1 MESFW
6 WRRPCR
12 TISNCTKRK
21 TNCSVL
27 SVSSMSFTSS
37 AMIWIALLLSTAH
50 LTMANASGFFELE
63 VVALENPQGRLA
75 NGQCCGADG
84 ETGSAGTCHRECAT
98 RFRLCLK
105 EYQSNVTVSSPC
117 TYGNASS
124 PVLAGNSF
132 TFVEPDKSNARL
144 VIPFSFRWPR
154 SFTLMLEAIDYNNS
168 TRQSGDSGSRREI
181 ERAVYSGILE
191 PSADWHSLTHEGS
204 GVNGHVRLT
213 YRVRVQCEPN
223 YYNAT
228 CTKFCRPRNDMF
240 GHYECDRN
248 GDKTCMPGWTGATCE
263 TAVCKP
269 GCHPINGQCEQPGE
283 CRCRWGW
290 KGEFCDQC
298 VPYPGCKHGYCNGNP
313 WQCICETNWG
323 GILCDQDLNY
333 CGTRE
338 PCHNGGTCEN
348 TKPDEYLC
356 KCPDG
361 FSGTNCEVVDNV
373 CATAPCLHGGT
384 CTVAINASFSCS
396 CPPGWTG
403 DTCHINVDECASS
416 PCLNGATC
424 VDLENGYRCQCADG
438 WQGDTCHQDVDECS
452 MAEMCRNSLSCENT
466 PGNYT
471 CRCVEGFH
479 GRQCQYNVNDC
490 DGHQCL
496 NGATCIDLI
505 GQYHCACR
513 PGFNGQRC
521 EINVDECSSQP
532 CANGGECVDLV
543 DGFKCI
549 CPLGYTGAQCQ
560 TDTDLCHPNPCANG
574 SPCFNTLGLLGGPDY
589 YCLCQSHW
597 QGKNCSRYRQPP
609 PPPPLPS
616 SPPSAQTEAGSCW
629 TSKGAGHCVHGR
641 CVASEDG
648 STFSCQCDPGYSGHF
663 CTDNVNDCADSP
675 CRNGGTCIDGIDS
688 FHCVCPKGY
697 DGLTCDHNVDDCAAN
712 PCRHNGTCVDLVADF
727 VCRCVDGWKGRTCS
741 NRNQHCQH
749 GENPCLNGATCVD
762 DSNPEAGF
770 TCRCSSGWRGSICH
784 LAEHMPCDAN
794 PCRNGATCLNTGQSF
809 TCVCR
814 DGYEGQHCQMEVR
827 QTAAAASTTAS
838 PTSCQWS
845 GRLYPDHSSWDDGC
859 NRCQCR
865 AGQAVCTRVWCGP
878 ANCLEDP
885 IHKVG
890 KSCGPSEICLSAQ
903 PGCLRP
909 PCPAYGQCRPLKPG
923 RLLPVPATT
932 ASCWPNLTGNR
943 LAPTCARLTLVLDR
957 YRAQPGF
964 SVQSLCGHL
973 RKLAA
978 AQSHLWDDFPGQQQQ
993 QLERPSLVI
1002 LCDLKDHLEDVVQV
1016 TISMSETSLEL
1027 GGSRATAAARVLGN
1041 VLTAYYK
1048 EGSSMG
1054 AVVDVKV
1061 ETPYPDA
1068 MESSDTSSQNHP
1080 SADSSG
1086 SNYVVAIVCAIL
1098 AGLVVVAGLLLLLL
1112 WRLRKRPAH
1121 HSPSH
1126 SVNSSMDRSI
1136 EKSNNLQNEENLRLQ
1151 QRRMK
1156 TLNVAELADHPA
1168 KGSVPL
1174 SKKLAKVVE
1183 DVVVV
1188 ASQDQD
1194 SSSDEY
1200 AGSGQRDV
1208 MESNPIYKA
1217 PISVDVRNNI
1227 HLAARAGQMMDK
1239 ELSLKVV
1246 VV

>member
-12 TISNCTKRK
+12 TISDKNRNCSKRK
-21 TNCSVL
+21 KNCRTL

-63 VVALENPQGRLA
+63 VVALENPEGRLA
-75 NGQCCGADG
+75 SGQCCGAE
-84 ETGSAGTCHRECAT
+84 ETGSSGTCQRECAT
-98 RFRLCLK
+98 HFRLCLK

-117 TYGNASS
+117 TYGNSSS

-168 TRQSGDSGSRREI
+168 TRQSGDGASRREI

-204 GVNGHVRLT
+204 QDRDLRLT

-338 PCHNGGTCEN
+338 PCQNGGTCEN

-373 CATAPCLHGGT
+373 CATAPCQHGGT
-384 CTVAINASFSCS
+384 CTVATNGTSFNCT

-403 DTCHINVDECASS
+403 DTCQINVDECQSS

-452 MAEMCRNSLSCENT
+452 MAELCRNALSCENT

-513 PGFNGQRC
+513 PGFNGPRC
-521 EINVDECSSQP
+521 EINIDECSSQP

-560 TDTDLCHPNPCANG
+560 QTDTDLCHPNPCANG
-574 SPCFNTLGLLGGPDY
+574 SPCFNTLGPLGGPDY
-589 YCLCQSHW
+589 YCLCPSHW
-597 QGKNCSRYRQPP
+597 QGKNCSRYRQPLAP
-609 PPPPLPS
+609 PPPPSTQPN
-616 SPPSAQTEAGSCW
+616 PQTESGSCW
-629 TSKGAGHCVHGR
+629 TPNGAGHCVHGR

-648 STFSCQCDPGYSGHF
+648 SAFSCQCDPGYSGHF

-697 DGLTCDHNVDDCAAN
+697 EGLTCDHNVDDCASN
-712 PCRHNGTCVDLVADF
+712 PCRHNGTCVDMVADF

-741 NRNQHCQH
+741 NRNQHCQN

-762 DSNPEAGF
+762 DSDPEAGF
-770 TCRCSSGWRGSICH
+770 TCRCTSGWRGSVCH

-809 TCVCR
+809 TCVCKE
-814 DGYEGQHCQMEVR
+814 GFEGQHCQMEQR
-827 QTAAAASTTAS
+827 QTAASTTS
-838 PTSCQWS
+838 SSTSCQWS
-845 GRLYPDHSSWDDGC
+845 GRLYPDNSSWDDGC
-859 NRCQCR
+859 NKCQCR
-865 AGQAVCTRVWCGP
+865 AGLAVCTRVWCGP

-885 IHKVG
+885 VHKVD
-890 KSCGPSEICLSAQ
+890 KPCGPSELCLSAQ
-903 PGCLRP
+903 SGCLRP

-978 AQSHLWDDFPGQQQQ
+978 AQSHLWDNFADQQQ

-1002 LCDLKDHLEDVVQV
+1002 LCDLKDNLDDVVQV
-1016 TISMSETSLEL
+1016 TISMSETSFEL

-1041 VLTAYYK
+1041 VLSAYYK

-1061 ETPYPDA
+1061 ETPYADV

-1080 SADSSG
+1080 SSDSSG

-1112 WRLRKRPAH
+1112 WRLRKRPA

-1156 TLNVAELADHPA
+1156 TLNVAELVDHPA
-1168 KGSVPL
+1168 KGSGVAL
-1174 SKKLAKVVE
+1174 SKKLSKVVE
-1183 DVVVV
+1183 DVAVV
-1188 ASQDQD
+1188 SQED
-1194 SSSDEY
+1194 SSSDDY
-1200 AGSGQRDV
+1200 SPVGRRDAI
-1208 MESNPIYKA
+1208 ESSPIYKA

-1227 HLAARAGQMMDK
+1227 HLAARAGQIMDK